1 MVIFILHY
9 DIQDLAAR
17 NVMVD
22 DQKTCKVA
30 DFGLLR
36 EIPKDD
42 AIYQSK
48 TAIPL
53 PIRWMAP
60 ESLQHR
66 NFSPATDVWSFGV
79 LLWEMYYPNELPYAE
94 LGIDQLLFNLHSGH
108 RLSIP
113 PAYPSIVARIM
124 KACWQKEPEKRP
136 SFQLIS
142 SLLTKF
148 NDSKL

>member
-1 MVIFILHY
+1 MLHY

-53 PIRWMAP
+53 PIRWMPP

-66 NFSPATDVWSFGV
+66 NFSPTTDVWSFGV

-94 LGIDQLLFNLHSGH
+94 LSIDKLFFN
-108 RLSIP
+108 SILV
-113 PAYPSIVARIM
+113 IVSPYLQPIH
-124 KACWQKEPEKRP
+124 P
-136 SFQLIS
+136 L
-142 SLLTKF
+142 
-148 NDSKL
+148 